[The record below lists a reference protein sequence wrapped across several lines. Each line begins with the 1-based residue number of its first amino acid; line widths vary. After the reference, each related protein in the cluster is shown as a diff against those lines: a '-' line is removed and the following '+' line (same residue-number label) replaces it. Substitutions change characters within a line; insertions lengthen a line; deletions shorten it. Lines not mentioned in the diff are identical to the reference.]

1 MRSASSVS
9 PPPPPEKTKEVIPS
23 PVWRKA
29 KVSVETVLSISK
41 LFEEKRR
48 D

>member
-1 MRSASSVS
+1 MRFASSVS
-9 PPPPPEKTKEVIPS
+9 PPPPPGKTKEVIPS
-23 PVWRKA
+23 PDSGKA